1 MPRIE
6 NELPNGFELSGNS
19 RKYTIIKKLGAG
31 GFGITY
37 KVKAPVTVGTIR
49 MTANFCIKEFF
60 PASDCERLAD
70 SRINYSNPARER
82 VENARRDFISEA
94 SRLKK
99 IGFTHHNIVGFDE
112 VFEANNTAYYVMEFV
127 DGESLREYVERRGA
141 LSEEETRSLMW
152 PILDAMSL
160 LHKSHICHLDIKPG
174 NIMLGHEENG
184 ELRPVLIDFGLSKH
198 YDQAG
203 RPTTTVKTLGVSEG
217 YSPREQYSGISAF
230 SPESDIYALGATLW
244 FCLTGLQ
251 PKSSLMLRDG
261 ELAAELPET
270 VSPQMR
276 RLIERMTL
284 DIHTRPKSIEELDIN
299 GESDA
304 AIETVEVIPP
314 VVESEETVIINPDRK
329 PRKEEKAEVRKPD
342 AASPPQPPVAPVAP
356 PVVPSVHAR
365 QERKKPSRIIY
376 VIIAA
381 ALVVG
386 VVIALAAIGSDEE
399 SSDEGVA
406 VESASKTV
414 PAQEVADEPAVE
426 EPQSE
431 PAVEVRQQ
439 TQTET
444 PGVPAPTVKKKD
456 EPKAQ
461 SQVKPTVT
469 NKAESQKKEPK
480 PKNHNQE
487 QKKDSKIGNSDHPV
501 TNNF

>member
-1 MPRIE
+1 
-6 NELPNGFELSGNS
+6 
-19 RKYTIIKKLGAG
+19 
-31 GFGITY
+31 
-37 KVKAPVTVGTIR
+37 
-49 MTANFCIKEFF
+49 
-60 PASDCERLAD
+60 
-70 SRINYSNPARER
+70 
-82 VENARRDFISEA
+82 
-94 SRLKK
+94 
-99 IGFTHHNIVGFDE
+99 
-112 VFEANNTAYYVMEFV
+112 
-127 DGESLREYVERRGA
+127 
-141 LSEEETRSLMW
+141 
-152 PILDAMSL
+152 
-160 LHKSHICHLDIKPG
+160 
-174 NIMLGHEENG
+174 MLGHEENG

-284 DIHTRPKSIEELDIN
+284 DIHTRPKSIEELDID

-329 PRKEEKAEVRKPD
+329 PRKEEKAEVRKPE
-342 AASPPQPPVAPVAP
+342 AAIPPQPPVAPVAP
-356 PVVPSVHAR
+356 PVVPSFPAR
-365 QERKKPSRIIY
+365 QERKKPSWIIY
-376 VIIAA
+376 AIIAA

-386 VVIALAAIGSDEE
+386 AVIALAAIGGDEE

-414 PAQEVADEPAVE
+414 PAQEVADEHAVE

-431 PAVEVRQQ
+431 PAAGGQQ

-444 PGVPAPTVKKKD
+444 PPVPAPTVKKN

-461 SQVKPTVT
+461 PQAKPAATT
-469 NKAESQKKEPK
+469 KQEAKKKEPQ
-480 PKNHNQE
+480 PQNHTQDR
-487 QKKDSKIGNSDHPV
+487 KKDSKIGNSDHPV